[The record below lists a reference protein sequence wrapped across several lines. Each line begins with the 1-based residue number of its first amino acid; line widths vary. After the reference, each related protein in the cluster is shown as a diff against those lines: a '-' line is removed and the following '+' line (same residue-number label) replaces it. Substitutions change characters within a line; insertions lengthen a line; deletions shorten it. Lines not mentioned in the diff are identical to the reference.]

1 VKVVECA
8 GHQAKR
14 LVLQCINGVSYNSLD
29 RAYGFS
35 VRCIQTKFGV
45 PATNDPVDPSTQDI
59 AKASSWDSK
68 ETGEGFIKSIR
79 RINAS

>member
-1 VKVVECA
+1 MA
-8 GHQAKR
+8 RQSLMDRQPHQTR
-14 LVLQCINGVSYNSLD
+14 NMFQYLSIDRTGVSYNSLD

-59 AKASSWDSK
+59 IMFKK
-68 ETGEGFIKSIR
+68 RYLE
-79 RINAS
+79 